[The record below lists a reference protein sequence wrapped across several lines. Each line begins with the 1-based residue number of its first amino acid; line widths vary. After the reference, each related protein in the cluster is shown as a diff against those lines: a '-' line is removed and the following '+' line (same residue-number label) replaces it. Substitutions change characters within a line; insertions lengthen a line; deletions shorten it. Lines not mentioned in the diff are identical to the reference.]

1 MNKRI
6 FKTTLLVGLVALI
19 LSSIFSFFLYYK
31 TYKVSSEEDLTSLIS
46 LIDST
51 INFEEDKIKY
61 LENIS
66 RFDKNT
72 RITYI
77 DSKNNIIF
85 DSYGDV
91 PGIKGH
97 INSEEFEDS
106 IKTGI
111 YNPDKYRKNAFEDIY
126 YNAFKLNDGSILRVS
141 KETESIF
148 KLFLKVL
155 PANILIGLVVLLI
168 SKRFSKATTT
178 EILRFIEAD
187 IETPRIDTDKI
198 PEISPIMY
206 EIKSQRDVIERQL
219 EEIKIEQ
226 DTIKIIIENM
236 EEGFLMIS
244 RNKTILLI
252 NKAALDFL
260 NVKKNVINK
269 NILYLTRDEEIVNSI
284 EVALKGTSSEGVIDS
299 ASREIKYYSN
309 PVYLKNE
316 IAGSILFFI
325 DETEQIRSQKI
336 REEFSANVSHELKT
350 PLTSIYG
357 FSELLKNKMIT
368 SEKDKEEIIGNI
380 YSESKRLLDLTEDIM
395 KISKLEGRS
404 EVSKTIINLRVLS
417 EEIISVFKSS
427 ASNKNIKLSV
437 KGEGTIVANETMMWE
452 MLANLVENAI
462 KYNVQDGEVTIEL
475 KQDKNIEIS
484 VIDTGIGIPE
494 EKQKRI
500 FERFYRVDESRNKKS
515 GGTGL
520 GLSIVKH
527 IVKNHGGEIVI
538 NSKEKI
544 GTEIK
549 IFLPIDTKIY
559 N

>member
-66 RFDKNT
+66 KFDKNT

-111 YNPDKYRKNAFEDIY
+111 YNPNKYRKNAFEDIY

-427 ASNKNIKLSV
+427 ASNKNIRLSV

-475 KQDKNIEIS
+475 KQSKNIEIS
-484 VIDTGIGIPE
+484 VLDTGIGIPV

-527 IVKNHGGEIVI
+527 IVKSHGGEIVI
-538 NSKEKI
+538 NSKEKV